1 MRSVRCDS
9 VQSVQPI
16 NKMEAQYEYGL
27 QKYVSRVLN
36 ENDEAKLNKMN
47 GNNGINKLKNE
58 ANSRSSSKKTMNTR
72 EAQYEVNKYVLQILN
87 QNDDAKLEKMKKN
100 REKSLAKKEVK
111 GEETIVPGDPKSYDL
126 DKVIQEFEQLDV
138 KNKNKKKK

>member
-1 MRSVRCDS
+1 
-9 VQSVQPI
+9 
-16 NKMEAQYEYGL
+16 MEAQYEYGL

-36 ENDEAKLNKMN
+36 ENDEAKLDKMN

-72 EAQYEVNKYVLQILN
+72 EAQYEVNKYVLQLLSHS
-87 QNDDAKLEKMKKN
+87 DEAKLEKMKKN
-100 REKSLAKKEVK
+100 RKKSLAKKEVK
-111 GEETIVPGDPKSYDL
+111 GEETIVPGDPKLYDV
-126 DKVIQEFEQLDV
+126 DRVIQELEQLNV